1 MNFNSPTFFVFL
13 AVVFLLYWRMHRK
26 EQNMFLLFCSYLF
39 YAWWDWRFLS
49 LIIISSATDFIVG
62 KKLFSAQ
69 TRASKKRW
77 LLVSILVNLSLLGF
91 FKYFNFFIESLR
103 NLLLVS
109 GFSEVSL
116 TTLHIILPVGIS
128 FYTFQTLSYSIEL
141 YQGKIRPTRDWVQF
155 FVFISFFP
163 QLVAGP
169 IERASHL
176 LGQFKENRV
185 FDLAK
190 AYDGVRQILWGLF
203 KKAVIAD
210 NLATVVE
217 LAYGHT
223 DTVSGPQLLAA
234 TFFFAFQIYC
244 DFSGYSDIAIG
255 TARLFGI
262 DLSRNFRYPYFS
274 KNISEFWRR
283 WHITLTS
290 WFQDFIFV
298 PLYMHISRVGR
309 IARFAPAVRH
319 TISFYIATI
328 AGLLLLGLWHGAAWT
343 FIVFG
348 FSQAV
353 CIIIYHATKKYWDR
367 MGKFL
372 QIPLTFCMVL
382 VGFIFFRAQSLSEAL
397 NIFSTIASD
406 SSLEVITIFFAP
418 MFVKKTIMAVLFV
431 FVEWRQRA
439 KEHVLRIEKVPVLI
453 RWGIYYA
460 IILCLFL
467 LGNYDYHPFIYF
479 QF

>member
-1 MNFNSPTFFVFL
+1 
-13 AVVFLLYWRMHRK
+13 MHRK
-26 EQNMFLLFCSYLF
+26 EQNLFLLFSSYVF

-49 LIIISSATDFIVG
+49 LILISSATDFIVG
-62 KKLFSAQ
+62 QKLYSAQ
-69 TRASKKRW
+69 TRRAKKHW
-77 LLVSILVNLSLLGF
+77 FLVSILVHLSLLGF
-91 FKYFNFFIESLR
+91 FKYFNFFVESLQS
-103 NLLLVS
+103 LLAVA
-109 GFSEVSL
+109 GFTDASL
-116 TTLHIILPVGIS
+116 STLHIILPVGIS

-155 FVFISFFP
+155 FVFVSFFP

-176 LGQFKENRV
+176 LGQFKEKRV
-185 FDLAK
+185 FELAK

-210 NLATVVE
+210 NIAAVVE
-217 LAYGHT
+217 LAYRNPET
-223 DTVSGPQLLAA
+223 IAGPQLFAA
-234 TFFFAFQIYC
+234 TVFFAVQIYC
-244 DFSGYSDIAIG
+244 DFSGYSDIAVG

-274 KNISEFWRR
+274 KNISEFWSR

-298 PLYMHISRVGR
+298 PLYMRISRIKD

-319 TISFYIATI
+319 SVSFYLATI
-328 AGLLLLGLWHGAAWT
+328 IGLSLLGLWHGAAWT

-353 CIIIYHATKKYWDR
+353 FIIVYHAIKKYWDR
-367 MGKFL
+367 MGGFL
-372 QIPLTFCMVL
+372 QISLTFCMVL
-382 VGFIFFRAQSLSEAL
+382 VGFVFFRAQSLSEAL
-397 NIFSTIASD
+397 HIFGTIAADASP
-406 SSLEVITIFFAP
+406 EMVAIFFAP

-431 FVEWRQRA
+431 LVEWKQRT
-439 KEHVLRIEKVPVLI
+439 KEHVLRIEKAPVLV

-460 IILCLFL
+460 IILCLLL